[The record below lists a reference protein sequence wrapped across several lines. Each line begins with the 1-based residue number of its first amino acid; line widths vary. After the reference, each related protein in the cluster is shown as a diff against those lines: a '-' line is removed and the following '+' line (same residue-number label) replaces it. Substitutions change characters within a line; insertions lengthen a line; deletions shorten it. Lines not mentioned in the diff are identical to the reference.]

1 MLCGYRDVAMTTNGW
16 CRHLYHYAVT
26 KIWQMQRSREFLGY
40 DDDDDELLLLLLL
53 LLPLLLSLLLVI

>member
-1 MLCGYRDVAMTTNGW
+1 MPSFVSLD
-16 CRHLYHYAVT
+16 YAVT

-40 DDDDDELLLLLLL
+40 DDDDDDELLLLL